1 MKIKK
6 KINMVSLYYLYYI
19 HSIDNLL
26 NKKLQ
31 YLLWEVRGQQP
42 Y

>member
-6 KINMVSLYYLYYI
+6 KINMVSLYYLCYLYYI
-19 HSIDNLL
+19 NSIDNLF

-31 YLLWEVRGQQP
+31 YLLWEVQE
-42 Y
+42 